1 MISAPDRTAA
11 GRAPRLHYGW
21 IIVAALAV
29 TETVSWGILYYS
41 FPVFLGAMEHDLGT
55 SRVAVAGAFSLALAV
70 SALAALPVGRWL
82 DRGGPRG
89 LMTVGSCLA
98 VVLVVAWSRVESL
111 GALYLVWAGI
121 GLAMAMTLYDPAF
134 AAIVQWFARHRDRAI
149 LIVTLV
155 AGLAST
161 IFMPLA
167 AWLLARLGWRA
178 GAVALAVVLGAVT
191 VPIHALALRRSSPVH
206 PPSDGTTVGALA
218 GVTLRDALRT
228 SVFWALNGAFAVA
241 AFATVTIT
249 VHLIPFLMQRGYP
262 ATYAAAAVGWIGA
275 MQIPGRLVFVPISA
289 SLGPRAVTGTVFL
302 AQAAAMAMLSFVGR
316 LPALI
321 PAILLLGAAN
331 GMVTLARP
339 SVVADIFGRRHY
351 ASVNGALAV
360 ASNGSRALAPVGA
373 ALLEI
378 WLGSYVSLFW
388 ALAGALTLAG
398 IAVLMTEMRG
408 ARAAAPPV
416 P

>member
-1 MISAPDRTAA
+1 MSSAPDHAAA
-11 GRAPRLHYGW
+11 GGAPRLHYGW

-29 TETVSWGILYYS
+29 TETVSWGILYYT
-41 FPVFLGAMEHDLGT
+41 FPVFLGAMEHDLGA
-55 SRVAVAGAFSLALAV
+55 SRLAVAGAFSLALAV

-98 VVLVVAWSRVESL
+98 VVLVVAWSRIESL
-111 GALYLVWAGI
+111 GALYAVWGGI

-149 LIVTLV
+149 LTVTLV

-167 AWLLARLGWRA
+167 AWLLAQLGWRA
-178 GAVALAVVLGAVT
+178 AAVTLAVVLGVVT
-191 VPIHALALRRSSPVH
+191 IPIHALALRRSSPVH
-206 PPSDGTTVGALA
+206 PPSHDTTVREAA

-228 SVFWALNGAFAVA
+228 SVFWILNGAFAVA

-249 VHLIPFLMQRGYP
+249 VHLIPFLIQHGYP
-262 ATYAAAAVGWIGA
+262 GTYAAAAVGWIGA
-275 MQIPGRLVFVPISA
+275 MQIPGRLVFVPIA
-289 SLGPRAVTGTVFL
+289 AWLGPRAVTGTVFL
-302 AQAAAMAMLSFVGR
+302 AQAAAMALLSFVGR
-316 LPALI
+316 IPALI

-339 SVVADIFGRRHY
+339 SAVAEIFGRRHY
-351 ASVNGALAV
+351 ASVNGALTIG
-360 ASNGSRALAPVGA
+360 SNGSRALAPAGA

-378 WLGSYVSLFW
+378 WLGSYANLFW
-388 ALAGALTLAG
+388 ALAGALAVAG
-398 IAVLMTEMRG
+398 IVVLVTEMRG
-408 ARAAAPPV
+408 THAP
-416 P
+416 